1 MAEAVVSIVVARLT
15 DLLIEE
21 SVALHGLKDEIQQVV
36 TKLQLMKTFLRDAD
50 SRISEYQVRTLVADI
65 RALAYDAEH
74 VVESFIVKASSSARN
89 RRKQAIKI
97 KDIESRIALLS
108 DRIRDNNIKSTSES
122 SNSSSEAPGKLKRFH
137 SFTTVEPEIFVG
149 FHGAVDQ
156 LVGHLV
162 NESDD
167 GYPLISICGMG
178 GLGKTTLAQKLYNHP
193 TIKASFAGLAWVS
206 ISQKW
211 QKKLVLQRIL
221 ICLIH
226 EKKEEILTWDD
237 DKLVQN
243 LLEIQQRKKCLIVL
257 DDIWTTDAW
266 DSLKS
271 AFTTETSLSK
281 LMLTSRNVDVP
292 VHVNREGF
300 VYQPECLN
308 AEQSWELLKL
318 KAVPRGDHPV
328 IWNTWI
334 CTRRFSCNSENSSIS
349 VVDDDYEQNSQQS
362 KPEFND
368 DDDSLILKDGEQTA
382 KMRLY
387 QHQGV
392 GR

>member
-15 DLLIEE
+15 DLLNEE
-21 SVALHGLKDEIQQVV
+21 PVALHALKDEIQQVV
-36 TKLQLMKTFLRDAD
+36 SKLKLMKTFLKDAD
-50 SRISEYQVRTLVADI
+50 SRISEDQVRTLVADI

-74 VVESFIVKASSSARN
+74 VVESFIVKPSSSARN

-149 FHGAVDQ
+149 FDGAVDQ
-156 LVGHLV
+156 LVGHL
-162 NESDD
+162 
-167 GYPLISICGMG
+167 
-178 GLGKTTLAQKLYNHP
+178 
-193 TIKASFAGLAWVS
+193 
-206 ISQKW
+206 KW

-266 DSLKS
+266 DSMKS
-271 AFTTETSLSK
+271 AFTTETSVSK

-300 VYQPECLN
+300 IYQPECLN

-318 KAVPRGDHPV
+318 KALPRGDHPG
-328 IWNTWI
+328 
-334 CTRRFSCNSENSSIS
+334 S
-349 VVDDDYEQNSQQS
+349 Y
-362 KPEFND
+362 
-368 DDDSLILKDGEQTA
+368 L
-382 KMRLY
+382 
-387 QHQGV
+387 H
-392 GR
+392 